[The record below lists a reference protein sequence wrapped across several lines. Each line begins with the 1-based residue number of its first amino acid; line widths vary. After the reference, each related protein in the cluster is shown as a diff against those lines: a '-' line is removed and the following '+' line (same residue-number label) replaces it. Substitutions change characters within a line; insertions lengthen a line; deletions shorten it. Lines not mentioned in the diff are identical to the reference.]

1 MGGGSS
7 RIENRSFECSNPKY
21 NKIRKTPLTFNRLKH
36 VRCIFFTQESY
47 DANYHI
53 PKSTLSET
61 FVSTLNN
68 LENDIEIKIQEVY
81 NKVSSIAPAK
91 ILNPIYVAFAR
102 TLEYNG
108 SIFDDPNLKKI
119 EVNFPNNNYSLAIK
133 DFMNSYLDKMKNP
146 DLNKKYMKM
155 PMNSYTFVNNRLKV
169 IIYFP
174 FMTADYKYI
183 TNFKDI
189 INSSSF
195 FTKVLLDTEFNG
207 LPDVNTFNEAKE
219 RAKLQKSKSL
229 TPEVIDYAM
238 NKMKEADNT
247 NFRYSDDLLY
257 LCNEGGCLSES
268 GGEDFN
274 TLLPSLASNDADN
287 DNVAIKMSPFLPN
300 KCLAQTFRYKC
311 GVLGTDNNNKSLPD
325 LMKAEEIIKYLTT
338 SLRKYII
345 NEKCTLEKTDKIR
358 DFCDRE
364 ADKEIKIQQ
373 TPVDIINYTFSYQ
386 LRKQF
391 DSDLNK
397 GNVNHYSK
405 DYSINIIK
413 ELMFLRNKY
422 PGIQEIVFP
431 LYVYDST
438 NNNLTIDPPWGSLFI
453 TSDHVFS
460 YNENIVSTKFS
471 FNNKYYLKMNSRGQ
485 ITVNYT
491 SNKQIYYYLNV
502 IEYNSPLSMSFSSNI
517 SIIHKNAKN
526 GNHETK
532 QITKINL
539 VIKDEKHREPYDF
552 YINDEGK
559 IRVFANGF
567 IDATDK
573 AFINFIDKK
582 IIEQETYGSEYS
594 SGFFNSYNEIDKT
607 KINSEDAIYYDDENN
622 KQLFT
627 QIIQDY

>member
-7 RIENRSFECSNPKY
+7 RIENRPFECSNPKY

-146 DLNKKYMKM
+146 DLNKKYMTM

-207 LPDVNTFNEAKE
+207 LPDVNTFNEAKI
-219 RAKLQKSKSL
+219 RAGLQKSKSL
-229 TPEVIDYAM
+229 TPEVIDYAI

-274 TLLPSLASNDADN
+274 TLLPTLASNDADN

-311 GVLGTDNNNKSLPD
+311 GILGTDNNNKSLPD

-364 ADKEIKIQQ
+364 ADKEVKIQQ

-397 GNVNHYSK
+397 GDVNHYSK

-431 LYVYDST
+431 LYVYDSI

-453 TSDHVFS
+453 TSDHIFS

-491 SNKQIYYYLNV
+491 SNHQIYYYLNV

-622 KQLFT
+622 KQLFN
-627 QIIQDY
+627 YSSK

>member
-622 KQLFT
+622 KQLFN
-627 QIIQDY
+627 YSRK

>member
-431 LYVYDST
+431 LYIYDST

-453 TSDHVFS
+453 TSDHIFS

-582 IIEQETYGSEYS
+582 ILEQETYGSEYS

-622 KQLFT
+622 KQLFN
-627 QIIQDY
+627 YSRK

>member
-21 NKIRKTPLTFNRLKH
+21 NKIRKTPLTFNRLNH

-622 KQLFT
+622 KQLFN
-627 QIIQDY
+627 YSSK

>member
-7 RIENRSFECSNPKY
+7 RIENRPFECSNPKY
-21 NKIRKTPLTFNRLKH
+21 NQTRKTPLTFNRLKH

-146 DLNKKYMKM
+146 DLNKKYMTM

-364 ADKEIKIQQ
+364 ADKEVKIQQ

-453 TSDHVFS
+453 TSDHIFS

-622 KQLFT
+622 KQLFN
-627 QIIQDY
+627 YSRK

>member
-7 RIENRSFECSNPKY
+7 RIENRPFECSNPKY
-21 NKIRKTPLTFNRLKH
+21 NQTHKTPLTFNRLNH

-91 ILNPIYVAFAR
+91 ILNPIYVAFTR

-229 TPEVIDYAM
+229 TPEVIAY
-238 NKMKEADNT
+238 
-247 NFRYSDDLLY
+247 
-257 LCNEGGCLSES
+257 
-268 GGEDFN
+268 
-274 TLLPSLASNDADN
+274 
-287 DNVAIKMSPFLPN
+287 
-300 KCLAQTFRYKC
+300 
-311 GVLGTDNNNKSLPD
+311 
-325 LMKAEEIIKYLTT
+325 
-338 SLRKYII
+338 
-345 NEKCTLEKTDKIR
+345 
-358 DFCDRE
+358 
-364 ADKEIKIQQ
+364 
-373 TPVDIINYTFSYQ
+373 
-386 LRKQF
+386 
-391 DSDLNK
+391 
-397 GNVNHYSK
+397 
-405 DYSINIIK
+405 
-413 ELMFLRNKY
+413 
-422 PGIQEIVFP
+422 
-431 LYVYDST
+431 
-438 NNNLTIDPPWGSLFI
+438 
-453 TSDHVFS
+453 
-460 YNENIVSTKFS
+460 
-471 FNNKYYLKMNSRGQ
+471 
-485 ITVNYT
+485 
-491 SNKQIYYYLNV
+491 
-502 IEYNSPLSMSFSSNI
+502 
-517 SIIHKNAKN
+517 
-526 GNHETK
+526 
-532 QITKINL
+532 
-539 VIKDEKHREPYDF
+539 
-552 YINDEGK
+552 
-559 IRVFANGF
+559 
-567 IDATDK
+567 
-573 AFINFIDKK
+573 
-582 IIEQETYGSEYS
+582 
-594 SGFFNSYNEIDKT
+594 
-607 KINSEDAIYYDDENN
+607 
-622 KQLFT
+622 
-627 QIIQDY
+627 

>member
-582 IIEQETYGSEYS
+582 ILEQETYGSEYS

-622 KQLFT
+622 KQLFN
-627 QIIQDY
+627 YSRK

>member
-7 RIENRSFECSNPKY
+7 RIENRPFECSNPKY

-133 DFMNSYLDKMKNP
+133 DFMNSYLNKMKNP
-146 DLNKKYMKM
+146 DLNKKYMTM

-364 ADKEIKIQQ
+364 ADKEVKIQQ

-431 LYVYDST
+431 LYVYDSI

-453 TSDHVFS
+453 TSDHIFS

-573 AFINFIDKK
+573 AFIDLIDKK
-582 IIEQETYGSEYS
+582 IIEYETYGSEYS

-622 KQLFT
+622 KQLFN
-627 QIIQDY
+627 YSRK

>member
-7 RIENRSFECSNPKY
+7 RIENRPFECSNPKY
-21 NKIRKTPLTFNRLKH
+21 NQTRKTPLTFNRLNH

-207 LPDVNTFNEAKE
+207 LPDVNTFNETKE

-573 AFINFIDKK
+573 AFIDFIDKK

>member
-573 AFINFIDKK
+573 AFIDLIDKK

-622 KQLFT
+622 KQLFN
-627 QIIQDY
+627 YSRK

>member
-7 RIENRSFECSNPKY
+7 RIENRPFECSNPKY
-21 NKIRKTPLTFNRLKH
+21 NQTRKTPLTFNRLKH

-146 DLNKKYMKM
+146 DLNKKYMTM

-207 LPDVNTFNEAKE
+207 LPDVNTFNEAKI
-219 RAKLQKSKSL
+219 RAGLQKSKSL
-229 TPEVIDYAM
+229 TPEVIDYAI

-274 TLLPSLASNDADN
+274 TLLPTLASNDADN

-311 GVLGTDNNNKSLPD
+311 GILGTDNNNKSLPD

-364 ADKEIKIQQ
+364 ADKEVKIQQ

-431 LYVYDST
+431 LYVYDSI

-453 TSDHVFS
+453 TSDHIFS

-573 AFINFIDKK
+573 AFIDLIDKK
-582 IIEQETYGSEYS
+582 IIEYETYGSEYS

-622 KQLFT
+622 KQLFN
-627 QIIQDY
+627 YSSK